1 MYMTPRNVN
10 TGEQAWP
17 DSLRLCSVFSHS
29 FPIYPV
35 SSKPVQ
41 QRSIFMSSVLVL
53 CAKCMG
59 GQEGGAIQSS
69 QLEVWKSQ
77 FGKNVSFVIGLG
89 GCSVRVR

>member
-41 QRSIFMSSVLVL
+41 QRPIFMSSVLVL
-53 CAKCMG
+53 CAKCI
-59 GQEGGAIQSS
+59 EGREGSNPELTTGD
-69 QLEVWKSQ
+69 LEV
-77 FGKNVSFVIGLG
+77 
-89 GCSVRVR
+89 SVWEEC